1 MDLNLFVF
9 PKPKP
14 SYTHEEMYGQLI
26 YIPRDYQQ
34 WSLTEPYIS
43 SSQIEKIYRK
53 QERLASCGSYKGK
66 CVPCLYLPYSKKS
79 TKILL
84 YFHGNAEDVAL
95 TRELLEVVQ
104 EQLQVHVLVMEYEG
118 YGVYEGN
125 TTAKGILQDA
135 ELLYQYVAN
144 VIRFPHKDIIV
155 FGRSIGS
162 GPASF
167 LASKYNV
174 HSLILMSAFTSLRAV
189 VRDLAGPLLQY
200 VVAERFPNKELM
212 KKVKCPV
219 FLMHGKKDNLVSY
232 KQAEELKS
240 ILEKQNVDCLLHTP
254 GDMDHNSFDFVEDFA
269 YPLVEFYIER
279 GFSVEPEGENKGVI
293 VLPIKVFNKP
303 VKI

>member
-14 SYTHEEMYGQLI
+14 SYTCEDMYGQLI

-43 SSQIEKIYRK
+43 SGQVEKIYQQR
-53 QERLASCGSYKGK
+53 ERLVSCGSYKGR
-66 CVPCLYLPYSKKS
+66 CIPCLYLPCISES

-95 TRELLEVVQ
+95 TRELLNVIQ

-118 YGVYEGN
+118 YGVYEG
-125 TTAKGILQDA
+125 TTSAKSVLYDS
-135 ELLYQYVAN
+135 ELVFQYVMN
-144 VIRFPHKDIIV
+144 VIRFPANDIIV

-167 LASKYNV
+167 LASKHPI

-189 VRDLAGPLLQY
+189 VKGFAGPLLQY
-200 VVAERFPNKELM
+200 IVAERFPNKELM
-212 KKVKCPV
+212 RKVKCPV
-219 FLMHGKKDNLVSY
+219 FLMHGKKDNLVSC
-232 KQAEELKS
+232 KQAEELESVLRKG
-240 ILEKQNVDCLLHTP
+240 KVDCVLHMP
-254 GDMDHNSFDFVEDFA
+254 NDMDHNSFDFVGDFA
-269 YPLVEFYIER
+269 YPLAEFYSARE
-279 GFSVEPEGENKGVI
+279 FDTEPRPENKGVI
-293 VLPIKVFNKP
+293 ILPIKAFNRP
-303 VKI
+303 AKI